1 MAVIR
6 RLLIVCCFGM
16 LFFFLATSL
25 CVCVCVEPAQSII
38 QKDTFI
44 NVKRAQSVGFST
56 HTQTHIQYCQIQSAP
71 ESGCDDVT
79 IFWFSRCVSVLCLC
93 RHLPYF
99 NVAWAW
105 QHGPVPTSLS
115 MIFFRVYNNLL
126 MRWMMM
132 MMCSCVCVVVHL
144 KFKQH
149 NCLHF
154 DKSQSVTYGSMN
166 KLDAKE
172 IKWERERGEIHTYNE
187 SKCQT

>member
-1 MAVIR
+1 MIDDWTVSVVATA
-6 RLLIVCCFGM
+6 IVWKMSAWQKWQWSADCWSFVVLVCY
-16 LFFFLATSL
+16 FFFSLLL

-132 MMCSCVCVVVHL
+132 MMCSCVCRCAFEV
-144 KFKQH
+144 
-149 NCLHF
+149 
-154 DKSQSVTYGSMN
+154 
-166 KLDAKE
+166 
-172 IKWERERGEIHTYNE
+172 
-187 SKCQT
+187 QTTQLFALW